1 MLCYSVICKLVC
13 TGIHCSSRMN
23 EHCESLY
30 GNLSHHITRSQL
42 IGVKVA
48 ELLGLIL
55 ASVRNSS
62 GIMDKKIVSL

>member
-1 MLCYSVICKLVC
+1 
-13 TGIHCSSRMN
+13 MN